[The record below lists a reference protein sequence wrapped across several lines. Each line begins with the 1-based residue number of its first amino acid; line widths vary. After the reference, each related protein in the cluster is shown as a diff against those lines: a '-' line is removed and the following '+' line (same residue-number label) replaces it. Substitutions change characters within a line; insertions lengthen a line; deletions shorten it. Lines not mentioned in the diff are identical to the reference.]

1 MVSKLLKEDI
11 DSQIVDLLGFYTDPW
26 FRKYRSYFHFISKL
40 SKGKDVKTLYLPKED
55 MIEQK
60 KQNQDYILRELSSER
75 IEH

>member
-60 KQNQDYILRELSSER
+60 NIVSEAVRKSCSSSTLK
-75 IEH
+75 